1 MGQEGAPLAAEIER
15 GELDAARRT
24 RQTLILPR
32 CTPCSDLMNRFRLG
46 RRKSSFCLVSRGVL
60 LTAAGTSFAC
70 QGEVQGGLSFSAGSG
85 TGADAAAPTSV
96 ENPRSESSISPTLTS
111 LATSSSTTSAPSVP
125 VSNTSA
131 TLPPFPT
138 SSAPGTSSSSTWPT
152 TSASTESSNTSSD
165 EVTEASSGA
174 NTTESSA
181 DSTSEPVTGEFDI
194 EVKFLASAESSSPE
208 VQASFLRAEAFWE
221 SIIVGDLP
229 DITVRG
235 AQPCVQDDGAVVE
248 GLVDDLVIFVAT
260 KAIDGVDGILGA
272 AGPCLSHSSRENL
285 PLAGYMQFDSA
296 DLQRYSDEGRL
307 DEIIAHEMGHVL
319 GFGGLLWGY
328 PQQVIGGEPFL
339 VDPAEAGAGG
349 PVLPDTHFIGPN
361 AIAAFDAAGGNNYAG
376 AKVPVENTGGEGTVN
391 GHWREDVMGNELMT
405 SFMTNRDG
413 ILSAITIAALEDMGY
428 QVDYSAAQDYAWPPP
443 DERGPFLKADGT
455 ELSDVNFGN
464 DVLQIPVRNVDEL

>member
-1 MGQEGAPLAAEIER
+1 
-15 GELDAARRT
+15 
-24 RQTLILPR
+24 
-32 CTPCSDLMNRFRLG
+32 MNRFRPG
-46 RRKSSFCLVSRGVL
+46 RPKSSFCLISRGAL
-60 LTAAGTSFAC
+60 LVASASAGAC
-70 QGEVQGGLSFSAGSG
+70 QGEVGGNLSLSAGTD
-85 TGADAAAPTSV
+85 TGADAAVPTTV
-96 ENPRSESSISPTLTS
+96 ENPRSDPSVSSTMTFTTSPSTTTVAS
-111 LATSSSTTSAPSVP
+111 VPVTTTSAP
-125 VSNTSA
+125 
-131 TLPPFPT
+131 LPTFPT
-138 SSAPGTSSSSTWPT
+138 SSAPVTPSSSTGLT
-152 TSASTESSNTSSD
+152 TSNSVETSSATSD
-165 EVTEASSGA
+165 EVTDMTSGVTSA
-174 NTTESSA
+174 ESSSDA
-181 DSTSEPVTGEFDI
+181 TSEPVTKEFDI
-194 EVKFLASAESSSPE
+194 VVRFLATAEASSPE

-235 AQPCVQDDGAVVE
+235 SQPCVQDEGAVVE
-248 GLVDDLVIFVAT
+248 GVVDDLVIFVAT

-272 AGPCLSHSSRENL
+272 AGPCLSHSSRQNL

-328 PQQVIGGEPFL
+328 PQDVIGGEPFL
-339 VDPAEAGAGG
+339 VDPAEAGGAG

-361 AIAAFDAAGGNNYAG
+361 AIAAFDAAGGDNYSG

-428 QVDYSAAQDYAWPPP
+428 EVDYSAAQDYAWPPP
-443 DERGPFLKADGT
+443 DERGPFLKRDGT
-455 ELSDVNFGN
+455 ELADVNFGN